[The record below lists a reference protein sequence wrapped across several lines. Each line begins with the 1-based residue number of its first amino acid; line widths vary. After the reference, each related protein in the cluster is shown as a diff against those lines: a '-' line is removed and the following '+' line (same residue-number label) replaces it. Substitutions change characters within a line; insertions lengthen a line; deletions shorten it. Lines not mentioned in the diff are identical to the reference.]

1 MGVNSTQV
9 GDAQVHT
16 VVQGAPTN
24 PASTV
29 VLDAPAGVIPKG
41 LANQSN
47 PDFSV
52 PIAQSAYVQTTVAGV
67 VFSNPA

>member
-9 GDAQVHT
+9 GDAQQHV

-29 VLDAPAGVIPKG
+29 VLDAPAGVIPVG
-41 LANQSN
+41 LASRSN
-47 PDFSV
+47 VDPSV
-52 PIAQSAYVQTTVAGV
+52 PIAASAYLQTTVAGV
-67 VFSNPA
+67 IFSNPA